1 MAKKRKST
9 ARGKSKKGDEPKI
22 GLSADAK
29 REITAIILITLAILI
44 LLASVGFAGSFG
56 RSTLNFLKILIGLAA
71 YLLSLALVLV
81 AWVLFQPDRFKFK
94 GNNLIGLSAFFVFL
108 AALLTVAMQR
118 SSQFDLAASK
128 NQGGLVGFGLAQ
140 AVLPFLN
147 RPVAMIVLIALLLIS
162 LVIATNTRIK
172 TVFGK
177 FKQVFLRAEPEDG
190 VKIHDPAAA
199 IASRLPIRGTLRAD
213 KNAQAK
219 DESALTSS
227 GDTSWQLP
235 DLDLLESNSTRADAG
250 NVKENVKIIADTL
263 GQFGIDVTMED
274 VNIGPTV
281 TQYTLKPSSGVKL
294 NKITTLD
301 RDLAL
306 ALAAHPIRIEA
317 PIPGK
322 SQVGVEVPNKKIAMV
337 RLHDL
342 LASKEMQAAKS
353 KLEFVMGR
361 DVSGEAALADLSQ
374 MPHLLIAGATGSGK
388 SVMINTLIT
397 SLLYRNSPADLK
409 LILVDPKRV
418 EMTFY
423 NDVPHLLSPVI
434 VEPDK
439 TISALKWAVAEM
451 ERRYRLFA
459 DTGNKG
465 IIDYNQRAKDDRM
478 PYIVVVI
485 DELADLMMVAAKDV
499 EALIVRLAQMGR
511 AAGVHLVIATQRPSV
526 NVITGT
532 IKANIPARIALSTT
546 SQVDSRTIIDQSGAE
561 KLLGKGDMLFLNPE
575 VSKPKR
581 IQVAFVSNKEIE
593 SVAKFL
599 RSQGQPQYN
608 EEVLTQT
615 VKHGAGGAMGGGDF
629 GGGGDDE
636 LFEQAV
642 EVVLQRGRASASDL
656 QRRLRV
662 GYSRAARLMDMLEEQ
677 GVIGPPDGARPREV
691 LIGSMSDLGGSSG
704 EVGESGQ

>member
-1 MAKKRKST
+1 
-9 ARGKSKKGDEPKI
+9 
-22 GLSADAK
+22 
-29 REITAIILITLAILI
+29 
-44 LLASVGFAGSFG
+44 
-56 RSTLNFLKILIGLAA
+56 
-71 YLLSLALVLV
+71 
-81 AWVLFQPDRFKFK
+81 
-94 GNNLIGLSAFFVFL
+94 
-108 AALLTVAMQR
+108 
-118 SSQFDLAASK
+118 
-128 NQGGLVGFGLAQ
+128 
-140 AVLPFLN
+140 
-147 RPVAMIVLIALLLIS
+147 
-162 LVIATNTRIK
+162 
-172 TVFGK
+172 
-177 FKQVFLRAEPEDG
+177 
-190 VKIHDPAAA
+190 
-199 IASRLPIRGTLRAD
+199 
-213 KNAQAK
+213 
-219 DESALTSS
+219 
-227 GDTSWQLP
+227 
-235 DLDLLESNSTRADAG
+235 
-250 NVKENVKIIADTL
+250 
-263 GQFGIDVTMED
+263 
-274 VNIGPTV
+274 
-281 TQYTLKPSSGVKL
+281 
-294 NKITTLD
+294 
-301 RDLAL
+301 
-306 ALAAHPIRIEA
+306 
-317 PIPGK
+317 
-322 SQVGVEVPNKKIAMV
+322 
-337 RLHDL
+337 
-342 LASKEMQAAKS
+342 
-353 KLEFVMGR
+353 
-361 DVSGEAALADLSQ
+361 
-374 MPHLLIAGATGSGK
+374 
-388 SVMINTLIT
+388 
-397 SLLYRNSPADLK
+397 
-409 LILVDPKRV
+409 
-418 EMTFY
+418 
-423 NDVPHLLSPVI
+423 
-434 VEPDK
+434 
-439 TISALKWAVAEM
+439 
-451 ERRYRLFA
+451 
-459 DTGNKG
+459 
-465 IIDYNQRAKDDRM
+465 M

-546 SQVDSRTIIDQSGAE
+546 SQVDSRTIIDQSRAE